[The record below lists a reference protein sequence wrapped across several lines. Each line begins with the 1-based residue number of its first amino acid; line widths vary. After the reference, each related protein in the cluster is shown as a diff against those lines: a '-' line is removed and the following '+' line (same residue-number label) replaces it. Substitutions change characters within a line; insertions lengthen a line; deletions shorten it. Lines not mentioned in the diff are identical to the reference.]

1 MLRVDILRGLAML
14 LCDAGSFKR
23 IFIKKNFWPCVALG
37 VGCYFPHQ
45 GLNLGHC
52 IESAKC

>member
-1 MLRVDILRGLAML
+1 MLRVEILRGLAML
-14 LCDAGSFKR
+14 LCDVGSFKR